1 MLRKAGPR
9 GRGRGRFGLGVG
21 RASSAAAAA
30 AAEPSN
36 PLDLVRGEMAILKKL
51 NHENVVKLYE
61 VLDDPNDDSLYM
73 GKQPACLTT
82 MIVTRSSLPTI
93 LVFEMAEKGVLMD
106 VDLEKDAVPYD
117 EEECRS
123 YFRQMLLGIEYRK
136 SMLPIFCL
144 RSAILIIAPCISLS
158 PP

>member
-21 RASSAAAAA
+21 RAATA
-30 AAEPSN
+30 AAEPKN

-73 GKQPACLTT
+73 GKCNNEKCSAPFACHHESYLTCC
-82 MIVTRSSLPTI
+82 
-93 LVFEMAEKGVLMD
+93 
-106 VDLEKDAVPYD
+106 Y
-117 EEECRS
+117 
-123 YFRQMLLGIEYRK
+123 
-136 SMLPIFCL
+136 LPI
-144 RSAILIIAPCISLS
+144 SL
-158 PP
+158 